1 MHGEK
6 DCIILQ
12 DEYFSNFIK
21 QGEKEMKRRMI
32 AKLLAGVMLVS
43 VAVPATTW
51 TEAAK
56 KPVLSKRSIRLEA
69 GKKTTL
75 KVKTAKKARVTW
87 KSSKKSVVSIGKKTK
102 KSAQIIAKK
111 KGTAKISCKVRQ
123 QKKKF
128 TLVCKVK
135 VTKAKVNPVKTTTP
149 TVIPSTVP
157 AASGTPAVSAKPS
170 ATPSATPEVTLP
182 PLKSDSILENYED
195 VFGHLGTCVNYGSNP
210 STSQLQDEKTLAFV
224 KKHFNSITMEN
235 EMKQDAVLGSKVT
248 MITKEEAEKLGYI
261 IPDNYKETSVPKLNF
276 DRIDKILQIA
286 YDNGLGLRGH
296 TLLWHSQTPA
306 WFFGIDY
313 DADED
318 AVDEDTMDARID
330 FYVSTVMDHV
340 MQKEKEIAGETGKI
354 VYAWDVVNEY
364 LHRGRAW
371 SLNWTSVYGDM
382 KGTPSYVKRAF
393 ERAYE
398 MLEKYDATD
407 KVTLFYNDYDTYFE
421 VEDLL
426 ALVNFINEGE
436 KAKICSGIGMQSHV
450 DIKRPTIE
458 EYGAALE
465 KFMAAGYE
473 VQITELDFTINFD
486 TDGTDKKDPSYDYK
500 NEGETIEEQAAFVK
514 DFMEMVIAKQKNRDK
529 TVSPKGITGLT
540 IWGLYDSISW
550 RGKSQPLLFGTSID
564 DPKPAFQAFLEAS
577 RTK

>member
-1 MHGEK
+1 
-6 DCIILQ
+6 
-12 DEYFSNFIK
+12 
-21 QGEKEMKRRMI
+21 MKKRMI
-32 AKLLAGVMLVS
+32 AKVLVGVMCMS
-43 VAVPATTW
+43 TFVPATTW

-56 KPVLSKRSIRLEA
+56 KPTLSKTSIRLET
-69 GKKTTL
+69 GNKTTL
-75 KVKTAKKARVTW
+75 KVKTAKKAKVTW
-87 KSSKKSVVSIGKKTK
+87 KSSKKSVVTIGKKNK

-111 KGTAKISCKVRQ
+111 KGTAKISCKVKQ

-135 VTKAKVNPVKTTTP
+135 VTKAKKEPIKTTAPAVTP
-149 TVIPSTVP
+149 MPSTAP
-157 AASGTPAVSAKPS
+157 AASGTPIVSAK
-170 ATPSATPEVTLP
+170 PSATPEVTLP

-195 VFGHLGTCVNYGSNP
+195 VFGRLGTCVNYGSNP
-210 STSQLQDEKTLAFV
+210 STSQLQNEKTLAFV

-235 EMKQDAVLGSKVT
+235 EMKPDAVLGSKVT

-276 DRIDKILQIA
+276 DRIDKILQTA

-313 DADED
+313 DAGED

-340 MQKEKEIAGETGKI
+340 MQKEKEIAGEAGKI

-458 EYGAALE
+458 EYGTALE

-500 NEGETIEEQAAFVK
+500 NEGETVEEQAAFVK

-529 TVSPKGITGLT
+529 TICPKGITGLT

>member
-1 MHGEK
+1 
-6 DCIILQ
+6 
-12 DEYFSNFIK
+12 
-21 QGEKEMKRRMI
+21 MKRRMI

-56 KPVLSKRSIRLEA
+56 KPVLSKRSIRLET

-87 KSSKKSVVSIGKKTK
+87 KSSKKSVVSISKKTK

-135 VTKAKVNPVKTTTP
+135 VTKAKVNPVKTTAP

-235 EMKQDAVLGSKVT
+235 EMKPDAVLGNSVNA
-248 MITKEEAEKLGYI
+248 ITKEEAEKLGYI

-276 DRIDKILQIA
+276 DRIDKILQTA

-296 TLLWHSQTPA
+296 TLLWHNQTPA

-486 TDGTDKKDPSYDYK
+486 TDGTDKKDPSYDYE

>member
-1 MHGEK
+1 
-6 DCIILQ
+6 
-12 DEYFSNFIK
+12 
-21 QGEKEMKRRMI
+21 MKRRMI

-43 VAVPATTW
+43 VAVPVTTW

-56 KPVLSKRSIRLEA
+56 KPVLSKKSIRLEA

-135 VTKAKVNPVKTTTP
+135 VTKAKANPVKTTAP

-195 VFGHLGTCVNYGSNP
+195 VFGYLGTCVNYGSNP

-235 EMKQDAVLGSKVT
+235 EMKPDAVLGSKVT
-248 MITKEEAEKLGYI
+248 MITKEEAQKLGYI

-276 DRIDKILQIA
+276 DRIDKILQTA

-340 MQKEKEIAGETGKI
+340 MQKEKEIAGENGKI

-436 KAKICSGIGMQSHV
+436 KAKICSGIGMQGHV

>member
-1 MHGEK
+1 
-6 DCIILQ
+6 
-12 DEYFSNFIK
+12 
-21 QGEKEMKRRMI
+21 MKRRMI

-43 VAVPATTW
+43 VAVPVTTW

-56 KPVLSKRSIRLEA
+56 KPVLSKKSIRLEA

-87 KSSKKSVVSIGKKTK
+87 KSSKKSVVSIGKKTN

-135 VTKAKVNPVKTTTP
+135 VTKAKINPVKTTAP

-157 AASGTPAVSAKPS
+157 AASGTPAVSVKPS

-195 VFGHLGTCVNYGSNP
+195 VFGYLGTCVNYGSNP

-235 EMKQDAVLGSKVT
+235 EMKPDAVLGSKVT
-248 MITKEEAEKLGYI
+248 MITKEEAQKLGYI

-276 DRIDKILQIA
+276 DRIDKILQTA

-450 DIKRPTIE
+450 DVKRPTIE

>member
-1 MHGEK
+1 
-6 DCIILQ
+6 
-12 DEYFSNFIK
+12 
-21 QGEKEMKRRMI
+21 MKRRMI

-56 KPVLSKRSIRLEA
+56 KPVLSKRSIRLET

-87 KSSKKSVVSIGKKTK
+87 KSSKKSVVSISKKTK

-135 VTKAKVNPVKTTTP
+135 VTKAKVNPVKTTAP

-235 EMKQDAVLGSKVT
+235 EMKPDAVLGNSVNA
-248 MITKEEAEKLGYI
+248 ITKEEAEKLGYI

-276 DRIDKILQIA
+276 DRIDKILQTA

-486 TDGTDKKDPSYDYK
+486 TDGTDKKDPSYDYE

>member
-1 MHGEK
+1 
-6 DCIILQ
+6 
-12 DEYFSNFIK
+12 
-21 QGEKEMKRRMI
+21 MKRRMV

-43 VAVPATTW
+43 VAVPVTTW

-135 VTKAKVNPVKTTTP
+135 VTKAKVNPVKTTAP

-195 VFGHLGTCVNYGSNP
+195 VFGYLGTCVNYGSNP

-235 EMKQDAVLGSKVT
+235 EMKPDAVLGSKVT
-248 MITKEEAEKLGYI
+248 MITKEEAQKLGYI

-276 DRIDKILQIA
+276 DRIDKILQTA

-473 VQITELDFTINFD
+473 VQITELDFTINFN
-486 TDGTDKKDPSYDYK
+486 TDGSNPSYDYK

>member
-1 MHGEK
+1 
-6 DCIILQ
+6 
-12 DEYFSNFIK
+12 
-21 QGEKEMKRRMI
+21 MKRRMV

-43 VAVPATTW
+43 VAVPVTTW

-135 VTKAKVNPVKTTTP
+135 VTKAKVNPVKTTAP

-195 VFGHLGTCVNYGSNP
+195 VFGYLGTCVNYGSNP

-235 EMKQDAVLGSKVT
+235 EMKPDAVLGSKVT
-248 MITKEEAEKLGYI
+248 MITKEEAQKLGYI

-276 DRIDKILQIA
+276 DRIDKILQTA

-486 TDGTDKKDPSYDYK
+486 TDGTDKKDPSYDYE

>member
-1 MHGEK
+1 
-6 DCIILQ
+6 
-12 DEYFSNFIK
+12 
-21 QGEKEMKRRMI
+21 MKRRMI

-235 EMKQDAVLGSKVT
+235 EMKPDAVLGSKVT

-276 DRIDKILQIA
+276 DRIDKILQTA

>member
-1 MHGEK
+1 MRGEK

-32 AKLLAGVMLVS
+32 AKLLAGAMLVS

-135 VTKAKVNPVKTTTP
+135 VTKAKVNPVKTTAP
-149 TVIPSTVP
+149 TVIPSTAP

-235 EMKQDAVLGSKVT
+235 EMKPDAVLGSKVT
-248 MITKEEAEKLGYI
+248 MITKEEAQKLGYI

-276 DRIDKILQIA
+276 DRIDKILQTA

-473 VQITELDFTINFD
+473 VQITELDFTINFN
-486 TDGTDKKDPSYDYK
+486 TDGSNPSYDYK

>member
-1 MHGEK
+1 
-6 DCIILQ
+6 
-12 DEYFSNFIK
+12 
-21 QGEKEMKRRMI
+21 MKRRMI

-43 VAVPATTW
+43 VAVPVTTW

-56 KPVLSKRSIRLEA
+56 KPVLSKKSIRLEA

-135 VTKAKVNPVKTTTP
+135 VTKAKINPVKTTAP

-157 AASGTPAVSAKPS
+157 ATSGTPAVSVKPS

-195 VFGHLGTCVNYGSNP
+195 VFGYLGTCVNYGSNP

-235 EMKQDAVLGSKVT
+235 EMKPDAVLGSKVT
-248 MITKEEAEKLGYI
+248 MITKEEAQKLGYI

-276 DRIDKILQIA
+276 DRIDKILQTA

-450 DIKRPTIE
+450 DVKRPTIE

>member
-1 MHGEK
+1 
-6 DCIILQ
+6 
-12 DEYFSNFIK
+12 
-21 QGEKEMKRRMI
+21 MKRRMI

-135 VTKAKVNPVKTTTP
+135 VTKAKVNPVKTTAP

-195 VFGHLGTCVNYGSNP
+195 VFGYLGTCVNYGSNP

-235 EMKQDAVLGSKVT
+235 EMKPDAVLGSKVT
-248 MITKEEAEKLGYI
+248 MITKEEAQKLGYI

-276 DRIDKILQIA
+276 DRIDKILQTA

-340 MQKEKEIAGETGKI
+340 MQKEKEIAGENGKI

-450 DIKRPTIE
+450 DIKRPKIE

-473 VQITELDFTINFD
+473 VQITELDFTINFN
-486 TDGTDKKDPSYDYK
+486 TDGSNPSYDYK

-540 IWGLYDSISW
+540 IWGLYDSMSW

>member
-1 MHGEK
+1 
-6 DCIILQ
+6 
-12 DEYFSNFIK
+12 
-21 QGEKEMKRRMI
+21 MKRRMI

-43 VAVPATTW
+43 VAVPTTTW

-135 VTKAKVNPVKTTTP
+135 VTKAKVNPVKTTAP

-235 EMKQDAVLGSKVT
+235 EMKPDAVLGNSVNA
-248 MITKEEAEKLGYI
+248 ITKEEAEKLGYI

-276 DRIDKILQIA
+276 DRIDKILQTA

-296 TLLWHSQTPA
+296 TLLWHNQTPA

-486 TDGTDKKDPSYDYK
+486 TDGTDKKDPSYDYE

>member
-1 MHGEK
+1 
-6 DCIILQ
+6 
-12 DEYFSNFIK
+12 
-21 QGEKEMKRRMI
+21 MKRRMI

-43 VAVPATTW
+43 VAVPVTTW

-56 KPVLSKRSIRLEA
+56 KPVLSKKSIRLEA

-87 KSSKKSVVSIGKKTK
+87 KSSKKSVVSIGKKTN

-135 VTKAKVNPVKTTTP
+135 VTKAKINPVKTTAP

-157 AASGTPAVSAKPS
+157 AASGTPAVSVKPS

-195 VFGHLGTCVNYGSNP
+195 VFGYLGTCVNYGSNP

-235 EMKQDAVLGSKVT
+235 EMKPDAVLGSKVT
-248 MITKEEAEKLGYI
+248 MITKEEAQKLGYI

-276 DRIDKILQIA
+276 DRIDKILQTA

-450 DIKRPTIE
+450 DVKRPTIE

-486 TDGTDKKDPSYDYK
+486 TDGTDKQDPSYDYK

>member
-1 MHGEK
+1 
-6 DCIILQ
+6 
-12 DEYFSNFIK
+12 
-21 QGEKEMKRRMI
+21 MKRRMI

-43 VAVPATTW
+43 VAVPVTTW

-56 KPVLSKRSIRLEA
+56 KPVLSKKSIRLEA

-87 KSSKKSVVSIGKKTK
+87 KSSKKSVVSIGKKTN

-135 VTKAKVNPVKTTTP
+135 VTKAKINPVKTTAP

-157 AASGTPAVSAKPS
+157 AASGTPAVSVKPS

-195 VFGHLGTCVNYGSNP
+195 VFGYLGTCVNYGSNP

-235 EMKQDAVLGSKVT
+235 EMKPDAVLGSKVT
-248 MITKEEAEKLGYI
+248 MITKEEAQKLGYI

-276 DRIDKILQIA
+276 DRIDKILQTA

-450 DIKRPTIE
+450 DVKRPTIE

-473 VQITELDFTINFD
+473 VQITELDFTMNFD
-486 TDGTDKKDPSYDYK
+486 TDGPDKQDPSYDYK

>member
-1 MHGEK
+1 MRGEK

-135 VTKAKVNPVKTTTP
+135 VTKAKVNPVKTTAP
-149 TVIPSTVP
+149 TVIPSTAP

-235 EMKQDAVLGSKVT
+235 EMKPDAVLGSKVT
-248 MITKEEAEKLGYI
+248 MITKEEAQKLGYI

-276 DRIDKILQIA
+276 DRIDKILQTA

-398 MLEKYDATD
+398 MLENMMQQIK
-407 KVTLFYNDYDTYFE
+407 LHYFTMTMI
-421 VEDLL
+421 LIL
-426 ALVNFINEGE
+426 
-436 KAKICSGIGMQSHV
+436 K
-450 DIKRPTIE
+450 
-458 EYGAALE
+458 
-465 KFMAAGYE
+465 
-473 VQITELDFTINFD
+473 
-486 TDGTDKKDPSYDYK
+486 
-500 NEGETIEEQAAFVK
+500 
-514 DFMEMVIAKQKNRDK
+514 
-529 TVSPKGITGLT
+529 
-540 IWGLYDSISW
+540 
-550 RGKSQPLLFGTSID
+550 
-564 DPKPAFQAFLEAS
+564 
-577 RTK
+577 

>member
-1 MHGEK
+1 
-6 DCIILQ
+6 
-12 DEYFSNFIK
+12 
-21 QGEKEMKRRMI
+21 MKRRMI

-135 VTKAKVNPVKTTTP
+135 VTKAKVNPVKTTAP

-235 EMKQDAVLGSKVT
+235 EMKPDAVLGNSVNA
-248 MITKEEAEKLGYI
+248 ITKEEAEKLGYI

-276 DRIDKILQIA
+276 DRIDKILQTA

-296 TLLWHSQTPA
+296 TLLWHNQTPA

-486 TDGTDKKDPSYDYK
+486 TDGTDKKDPSYDYE

-540 IWGLYDSISW
+540 IWGLYDGISW

>member
-1 MHGEK
+1 
-6 DCIILQ
+6 
-12 DEYFSNFIK
+12 
-21 QGEKEMKRRMI
+21 MKRRMI
-32 AKLLAGVMLVS
+32 AKLLVGVMLVS

-135 VTKAKVNPVKTTTP
+135 VTKAKVNPVKTTAP
-149 TVIPSTVP
+149 TVISSTVP

-235 EMKQDAVLGSKVT
+235 EMKPDAVLGNSVNA
-248 MITKEEAEKLGYI
+248 ITKEEAEKLGYI

-276 DRIDKILQIA
+276 DRIDKILQTA

-296 TLLWHSQTPA
+296 TLLWHNQTPA

-398 MLEKYDATD
+398 MLEKYDAID

-486 TDGTDKKDPSYDYK
+486 TDGTDKKDPSYDYE

>member
-1 MHGEK
+1 
-6 DCIILQ
+6 
-12 DEYFSNFIK
+12 
-21 QGEKEMKRRMI
+21 MKRRMI

-56 KPVLSKRSIRLEA
+56 KPVLSKRSIRLET

-87 KSSKKSVVSIGKKTK
+87 KSSKKSVVSISKKTK

-135 VTKAKVNPVKTTTP
+135 VTKAKVNPVKTTAP

-235 EMKQDAVLGSKVT
+235 EMKPDAVLGNSVNA
-248 MITKEEAEKLGYI
+248 ITKEEAEKLGYI

-276 DRIDKILQIA
+276 DRIDKILQTA

-296 TLLWHSQTPA
+296 TLLWHNQTPA

-382 KGTPSYVKRAF
+382 KGTPSYVIRAF

-486 TDGTDKKDPSYDYK
+486 TDGTDKKDPSYDYE

>member
-1 MHGEK
+1 
-6 DCIILQ
+6 
-12 DEYFSNFIK
+12 
-21 QGEKEMKRRMI
+21 MI

-135 VTKAKVNPVKTTTP
+135 VTKAKVNPVKTTAP
-149 TVIPSTVP
+149 TVIPSTAP

-235 EMKQDAVLGSKVT
+235 EMKPDAVLGSKVT
-248 MITKEEAEKLGYI
+248 MITKEEAQKLGYI

-276 DRIDKILQIA
+276 DRIDKILQTA

-486 TDGTDKKDPSYDYK
+486 TDGTDKKDPSYDYE

>member
-1 MHGEK
+1 MRGEK

-43 VAVPATTW
+43 VAVPVTTW

-56 KPVLSKRSIRLEA
+56 KPVLSKKSIRLEA

-135 VTKAKVNPVKTTTP
+135 VTKAKANPVKTTAP

-195 VFGHLGTCVNYGSNP
+195 VFGYLGTCVNYGSNP

-235 EMKQDAVLGSKVT
+235 EMKPDAVLGSKVT
-248 MITKEEAEKLGYI
+248 MITKEEAQKLGYI

-276 DRIDKILQIA
+276 DRIDKILQTA

-330 FYVSTVMDHV
+330 FYVSTVMNHV
-340 MQKEKEIAGETGKI
+340 MQKEKEIAGENGKI

>member
-1 MHGEK
+1 
-6 DCIILQ
+6 
-12 DEYFSNFIK
+12 
-21 QGEKEMKRRMI
+21 MKRRMI

-87 KSSKKSVVSIGKKTK
+87 KSSKKSVVSISKKTK

-135 VTKAKVNPVKTTTP
+135 VTKAKVNPVKTTAP

-235 EMKQDAVLGSKVT
+235 EMKPDAVLGNSVNA
-248 MITKEEAEKLGYI
+248 ITKEEAEKLGYI

-276 DRIDKILQIA
+276 DRIDKILQTA

-296 TLLWHSQTPA
+296 TLLWHNQTPA

-465 KFMAAGYE
+465 KFMAVGYE

-486 TDGTDKKDPSYDYK
+486 TDGTDKKDPSYDYE

>member
-1 MHGEK
+1 
-6 DCIILQ
+6 
-12 DEYFSNFIK
+12 
-21 QGEKEMKRRMI
+21 MKRRMV

-43 VAVPATTW
+43 VAVPVTTW

-135 VTKAKVNPVKTTTP
+135 VTKAKVNPVKTTAP
-149 TVIPSTVP
+149 TVIPSTAP

-235 EMKQDAVLGSKVT
+235 EMKPDAVLGSKVT
-248 MITKEEAEKLGYI
+248 MITKEEAQKLGYI

-276 DRIDKILQIA
+276 DRIDKILQTA

-486 TDGTDKKDPSYDYK
+486 TDGTDKKDPSYDYE